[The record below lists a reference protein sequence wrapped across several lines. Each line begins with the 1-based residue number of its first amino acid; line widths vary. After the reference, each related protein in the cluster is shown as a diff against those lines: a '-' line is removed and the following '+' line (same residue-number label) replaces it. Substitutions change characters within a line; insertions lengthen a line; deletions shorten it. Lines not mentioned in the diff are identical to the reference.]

1 MINIITQTLEFYLK
15 YLKEPSLAD
24 IKDVNPELLT
34 TRGSCFV
41 TLYKN
46 GEIRWSAGN
55 VKEVEAN
62 LALELIKNTIAAA
75 TSDARFEKL
84 KLDEVWSIKI
94 RIDVIEERKV
104 LAEWKLKE
112 VDPVKHGVIA
122 IKKEY
127 DKLAVILP
135 NISPKLLTGSDFAAF
150 LSAKLSGDFE
160 EKNYIV
166 YEITTKT
173 ESNVGIK

>member
-1 MINIITQTLEFYLK
+1 MLELVKQTLEFYLK
-15 YLKEPSLAD
+15 YLKEPQLT
-24 IKDVNPELLT
+24 DVKITDQNLLS

-55 VKEVEAN
+55 VKEVEAS
-62 LALELIKNTIAAA
+62 LAWEIIKNTIAAA
-75 TSDARFEKL
+75 TSDSRFEKL
-84 KLDEVWSIKI
+84 KLDEIKDIKI
-94 RIDVIEERKV
+94 RIDLISERKV
-104 LAEWKLKE
+104 LADGKVAEI
-112 VDPVKHGVIA
+112 DPVKSWIIA

-135 NISPKLLTGSDFAAF
+135 NISAKLLTWSDFPAF
-150 LSAKLSGDFE
+150 LEAKLGEPFD

-166 YEITTKT
+166 YEITTT
-173 ESNVGIK
+173 VESDVGMK